1 MIRFLQPEWFWALTV
16 LPLVVLWRGRRGPV
30 AAVEYSDVSLARDVA
45 RRTRS
50 RIGGIVWLL
59 PIIAAA
65 LMIVGLAR
73 PQRTHSRTEV
83 TANGIDIV
91 LGLDIS
97 GSMQALDF
105 MVDNYRV
112 NRIAVVKSVVSKFI
126 DERPND
132 RIGLIAFAAAPYI
145 VSPLTLDH
153 DWLQQNLE
161 RVNVGIGDD
170 GTAIGSAI
178 AAAVNHLRT
187 TTAKSKVVILLTDG
201 VNNSGKIS
209 PLAAAEAARA
219 LGVKVYTIGVGVR
232 GKAPIPVRDET
243 GKIHVIMAEVDVDEK
258 TLQAVAN
265 ETGGQFYRATDTDSL
280 QKIYEQINRYETS
293 AQTVQ
298 KFEHVEE
305 LYRWTLFPSLGLL
318 ATRGALAADEVSQV
332 TVRFSDPHWL
342 LAGLLTC
349 LVLIGIWRRYD
360 VRQHAAL
367 AQFVAPHLRRRLTGS
382 VSGIR
387 RFLQRGLFLGSALC
401 LCAALAGP
409 LLGYHW
415 EKISRRGN
423 EVVFAIDT
431 SRSML
436 TPDVKPN
443 RLTRAKLAI
452 DDMARQLDGDGIGIV
467 AFAGSAFLV
476 CPLTL
481 DYGAFHQSLDADRC
495 SHHSARRDQHP
506 ERHSGGARGASPP
519 SGKRQN
525 PDIGNGWRESR
536 RGRPDRGQ
544 RGGEAGWPEDLHGRH
559 RYRGGRSDPLT
570 VGSGRRL
577 RQG

>member
-1 MIRFLQPEWFWALTV
+1 MIRFLQPEWFWVLAA
-16 LPLVVLWRGRRGPV
+16 LPLVILWRGRRGPV
-30 AAVEYSDVSLARDVA
+30 AAVEFSDVSLARDVA

-73 PQRTHSRTEV
+73 PQRTQSRTEV
-83 TANGIDIV
+83 KANGIDIV

-126 DERPND
+126 DERPDD
-132 RIGLIAFAAAPYI
+132 RIGIIAFAAAPYI

-178 AAAVNHLRT
+178 AAAVNHLRS

-232 GKAPIPVRDET
+232 GKAPIPIRDER
-243 GKIHVIMAEVDVDEK
+243 GNIHVIMANVDVDEK

-280 QKIYEQINRYETS
+280 KKIYEQINRYEKS

-298 KFEHVEE
+298 KFERVEE
-305 LYRWTLFPSLGLL
+305 LYRWPLFPSLGLL
-318 ATRGALAADEVSQV
+318 GIGLILQQTR
-332 TVRFSDPHWL
+332 F
-342 LAGLLTC
+342 
-349 LVLIGIWRRYD
+349 
-360 VRQHAAL
+360 
-367 AQFVAPHLRRRLTGS
+367 RRL
-382 VSGIR
+382 
-387 RFLQRGLFLGSALC
+387 
-401 LCAALAGP
+401 P
-409 LLGYHW
+409 
-415 EKISRRGN
+415 
-423 EVVFAIDT
+423 
-431 SRSML
+431 
-436 TPDVKPN
+436 
-443 RLTRAKLAI
+443 
-452 DDMARQLDGDGIGIV
+452 
-467 AFAGSAFLV
+467 
-476 CPLTL
+476 
-481 DYGAFHQSLDADRC
+481 
-495 SHHSARRDQHP
+495 
-506 ERHSGGARGASPP
+506 
-519 SGKRQN
+519 
-525 PDIGNGWRESR
+525 
-536 RGRPDRGQ
+536 
-544 RGGEAGWPEDLHGRH
+544 
-559 RYRGGRSDPLT
+559 
-570 VGSGRRL
+570 
-577 RQG
+577 